1 MEATSSAVSL
11 PAEVAGLDASRYER
25 SQAYGVRHKATKL
38 YSPQCRNFKVLLWL
52 VVSNSWMIF
61 HTWDNPNPIDELH
74 HFSEGFKLPTRF
86 LHPMV
91 QAEAERDRDE
101 TQPGVNIDA
110 LVSLWR
116 SSVGV

>member
-11 PAEVAGLDASRYER
+11 PAEVAGLDALRYER

-52 VVSNSWMIF
+52 VVSNRMIF

-74 HFSEGFKLPTRF
+74 HFSEGFKPPTRF
-86 LHPMV
+86 LHGKVRHGAGTPLCPCGGR
-91 QAEAERDRDE
+91 A
-101 TQPGVNIDA
+101 
-110 LVSLWR
+110 
-116 SSVGV
+116 